1 MPFKKGTSGNPLGRP
16 VGSENNE
23 LRNIINE
30 SIDPNKIRE
39 MLNKIENPVE
49 YINAITKPLPYA
61 IGKKKTIED
70 TEETEP
76 ISILINIDGQEKI
89 VKLSYKL
96 SYQKINP
103 CNH

>member
-16 VGSENNE
+16 KGSGNNE
-23 LRNIINE
+23 LRKIINE

-39 MLNKIENPVE
+39 MLNKIEDPID
-49 YINAITKPLPYA
+49 YINAITKLLPYA

-76 ISILINIDGQEKI
+76 ISILINIDGQEI
-89 VKLSYKL
+89 E
-96 SYQKINP
+96 
-103 CNH
+103 

>member
-16 VGSENNE
+16 VGSGNNE

-39 MLNKIENPVE
+39 MLNKIEDPVE
-49 YINAITKPLPYA
+49 YINAITKLLPYA

-70 TEETEP
+70 IEETEP
-76 ISILINIDGQEKI
+76 ISILINIDGQEI
-89 VKLSYKL
+89 EYKL
-96 SYQKINP
+96 SYIQAY
-103 CNH
+103 

>member
-16 VGSENNE
+16 KGSGNNE
-23 LRNIINE
+23 LRKIINE

-39 MLNKIENPVE
+39 MLDKIEDPID
-49 YINAITKPLPYA
+49 YINAITKLLPYA

-76 ISILINIDGQEKI
+76 ISILINIDGQEI
-89 VKLSYKL
+89 E
-96 SYQKINP
+96 
-103 CNH
+103 

>member
-16 VGSENNE
+16 VGSGNNE
-23 LRNIINE
+23 LRKIINE

-39 MLNKIENPVE
+39 MLNKIEDPVD
-49 YINAITKPLPYA
+49 YINAITKLLPYA

-76 ISILINIDGQEKI
+76 INIVINIDGQEI
-89 VKLSYKL
+89 E
-96 SYQKINP
+96 
-103 CNH
+103 

>member
-16 VGSENNE
+16 VGSGNNE

-39 MLNKIENPVE
+39 MLDKIENPVE
-49 YINAITKPLPYA
+49 YINAITKLLPYA

-70 TEETEP
+70 TEDSEP
-76 ISILINIDGQEKI
+76 ISILINIDGVEI
-89 VKLSYKL
+89 T
-96 SYQKINP
+96 
-103 CNH
+103 

>member
-16 VGSENNE
+16 VGSGNNE

-49 YINAITKPLPYA
+49 YINAITKLLPYA

-70 TEETEP
+70 IDETDP
-76 ISILINIDGQEKI
+76 ISILINIDGQEI
-89 VKLSYKL
+89 E
-96 SYQKINP
+96 
-103 CNH
+103 

>member
-16 VGSENNE
+16 VGSGNNE

-39 MLNKIENPVE
+39 MLDKIENPVE
-49 YINAITKPLPYA
+49 YINAITKLLPYA

-70 TEETEP
+70 IEETEP
-76 ISILINIDGQEKI
+76 ISILINIDGQEK
-89 VKLSYKL
+89 
-96 SYQKINP
+96 
-103 CNH
+103 

>member
-16 VGSENNE
+16 VGSGNNE
-23 LRNIINE
+23 LRKIINE

-39 MLNKIENPVE
+39 MLNKIEDPID
-49 YINAITKPLPYA
+49 YINAITKLLPYA

-76 ISILINIDGQEKI
+76 ISILINIDGQEK
-89 VKLSYKL
+89 
-96 SYQKINP
+96 
-103 CNH
+103 

>member
-16 VGSENNE
+16 VGSGNNE
-23 LRNIINE
+23 LRKIINE

-39 MLNKIENPVE
+39 MLNKIEDPIE
-49 YINAITKPLPYA
+49 YINAITKLLPYA

-76 ISILINIDGQEKI
+76 ISILINIDGQEK
-89 VKLSYKL
+89 
-96 SYQKINP
+96 
-103 CNH
+103 